1 MAKAINNSDSTEP
14 IGSGVLVAQGQRI
27 ITNRHVVAGGRNF
40 YIRYALGDTSAARVY
55 KLGSNDDLAVL
66 VLDKPFLPDKALRP
80 DQFCKAR

>member
-66 VLDKPFLPDKALRP
+66 GLDKPFFGRQSFAPRSIL
-80 DQFCKAR
+80 